1 MLTAFLLSHL
11 YKSKFIATDYK
22 FLLFVQILFLFSRS
36 KNNYTNGYID
46 SVAHISS
53 GYRLP
58 NGNDCFDTNTKEG
71 LHQLLSSIDQ
81 QLSRNSTSNS
91 FRMIYLPFDQ
101 KPGLLCNLLNRKDI
115 LYDFRT
121 NVCLYSNS
129 LTAQKDISIHI
140 RRGDVNEKSTS
151 AWWIGDD
158 VYIKLYIRC
167 STQILFHGESRI
179 HSSADYFLFKR
190 CIARIKSE
198 ISTANIFISISQ
210 MTMR

>member
-1 MLTAFLLSHL
+1 MTTPVFISNLDRYGRLGHQTSKMLTAFLLSHL

-22 FLLFVQILFLFSRS
+22 FFAFRANSIFDFSRS

-71 LHQLLSSIDQ
+71 LHQFLSSIDQ
-81 QLSRNSTSNS
+81 QLSRNSTNNS

-121 NVCLYSNS
+121 NV
-129 LTAQKDISIHI
+129 
-140 RRGDVNEKSTS
+140 
-151 AWWIGDD
+151 
-158 VYIKLYIRC
+158 
-167 STQILFHGESRI
+167 
-179 HSSADYFLFKR
+179 
-190 CIARIKSE
+190 
-198 ISTANIFISISQ
+198 
-210 MTMR
+210 